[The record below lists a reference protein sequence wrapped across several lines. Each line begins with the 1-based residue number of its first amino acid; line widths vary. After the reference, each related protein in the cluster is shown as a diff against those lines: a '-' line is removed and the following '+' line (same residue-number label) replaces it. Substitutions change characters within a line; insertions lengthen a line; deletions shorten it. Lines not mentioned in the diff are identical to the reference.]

1 MQEEKNTRQ
10 KSTTLRQGLI
20 HTPFN
25 IDKMEVSDTWVKFL
39 GVILKAHS
47 VSSLKRYC
55 QALALH
61 APTNESKA
69 Q

>member
-25 IDKMEVSDTWVKFL
+25 IDTMEVSDTWVKFL
-39 GVILKAHS
+39 GIILKAHS
-47 VSSLKRYC
+47 VSSLKR
-55 QALALH
+55 
-61 APTNESKA
+61 
-69 Q
+69 